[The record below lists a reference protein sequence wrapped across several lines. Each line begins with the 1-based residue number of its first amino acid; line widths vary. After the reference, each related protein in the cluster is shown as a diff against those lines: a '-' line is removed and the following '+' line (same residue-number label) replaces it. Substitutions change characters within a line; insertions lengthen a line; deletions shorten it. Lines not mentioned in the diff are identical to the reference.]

1 MTQGTDDSTSERLGP
16 VDGMNL
22 DPLAYADEVE
32 RAARTSDWTVRYLSP
47 MESGP
52 RPWFQ
57 RAVPTDDSAPPRLYL
72 SAGIH
77 GDEISGPLALLE
89 MIRHP
94 GFFAGFEVTIFPIL
108 NPNGLARGL
117 RTNRDEIDLNR
128 DYRNSRSLEI
138 KSHIETL
145 LTLGRFDA
153 SMMLHEDYE
162 GIGAYL
168 YELNDTLDPRLG
180 AKIIAAMGLHVPID
194 LRPEIEEAPA
204 RGGVI
209 SRRDLIKKLGRLE
222 DRSEWAEATYLMLYH
237 TNVSYTTETPKP
249 FPIEARVKAHIAAVE
264 TLVNA
269 LKGKID
275 PLRG

>member
-1 MTQGTDDSTSERLGP
+1 
-16 VDGMNL
+16 MNL
-22 DPLAYADEVE
+22 STNFDPIAYADELE
-32 RAARTSDWTVRYLSP
+32 KAARTAGWKVGYLSP
-47 MESGP
+47 MTSGP
-52 RPWFQ
+52 RPWLQ
-57 RAVPTDDSAPPRLYL
+57 RAMPDGEVVPPRLYL

-89 MIRHP
+89 MTRHSD
-94 GFFAGFEVTIFPIL
+94 FFAGFEVTMFPIL
-108 NPNGLARGL
+108 NPDGLARGL
-117 RTNRDEIDLNR
+117 RMNQDEIDLNR

-138 KSHIETL
+138 KGHIETL

-168 YELNDTLDPRLG
+168 YELNDTLDPGLG

-209 SRRDLIKKLGRLE
+209 SRRDLIGKLGRLE
-222 DRSEWAEATYLMLYH
+222 DRTEWAEATYLMVYH
-237 TNVSYTTETPKP
+237 TGVSYTIETPKP
-249 FPIEARVKAHIAAVE
+249 FPIEARIKAHIAAVE
-264 TLVNA
+264 TVMNA
-269 LKGKID
+269 LRKGIGARRAAKESAV
-275 PLRG
+275 

>member
-1 MTQGTDDSTSERLGP
+1 MNLLT
-16 VDGMNL
+16 NL
-22 DPLAYADEVE
+22 DPITYADEVE
-32 RAARTSDWTVRYLSP
+32 KAARTADWTVRYLSP
-47 MESGP
+47 IESGP

-57 RAVPTDDSAPPRLYL
+57 RAGPPGESASPRLYL

-108 NPNGLARGL
+108 NPNGLARGV
-117 RTNRDEIDLNR
+117 RTNGDGIDLNR
-128 DYRNSRSLEI
+128 DYRNSKSLEI
-138 KSHIETL
+138 KGHIETL

-153 SMMLHEDYE
+153 SLMLHEDYE

-168 YELNDTLDPRLG
+168 YELNDTLDPGLG
-180 AKIIAAMGLHVPID
+180 AKIIAAMGVHVPVD

-209 SRRDLIKKLGRLE
+209 SRRDLIEKLGRLE
-222 DRSEWAEATYLMLYH
+222 DRSEWAEATYLTVYH
-237 TNVSYTTETPKP
+237 TGVNYTIETPKP
-249 FPIEARVKAHIAAVE
+249 FPIEARVKAQIAAVE
-264 TLVNA
+264 TVMNA
-269 LKGKID
+269 LRDEKRRSNEQNG
-275 PLRG
+275 LRTG

>member
-1 MTQGTDDSTSERLGP
+1 
-16 VDGMNL
+16 MNL
-22 DPLAYADEVE
+22 PTTFDPIAYTREVENAAYA
-32 RAARTSDWTVRYLSP
+32 AGWTVRHLWP
-47 MESGP
+47 MEIGP

-57 RAVPTDDSAPPRLYL
+57 RVAPGGDRASPKLYL

-89 MIRHP
+89 MIRQP
-94 GFFAGFEVTIFPIL
+94 GFFAGFDVTMFPIL
-108 NPNGLARGL
+108 NPNGLALGV

-138 KSHIETL
+138 KGHIESL

-153 SMMLHEDYE
+153 SMLLHEDYE

-168 YELNDTLDPRLG
+168 YELNDTLDPGLG

-204 RGGVI
+204 HGGVI
-209 SRRDLIKKLGRLE
+209 SRRDLVAKLGRLE
-222 DRSEWAEATYLMLYH
+222 DLPAWAEAAYLTTYH
-237 TNVSYTTETPKP
+237 TEVSYTIETPKP
-249 FPIEARVKAHIAAVE
+249 FPIKARVDAHIAAAE
-264 TLVNA
+264 TLMSA
-269 LKGKID
+269 LKDKFD
-275 PLRG
+275 PLCRLRE